1 MEIRA
6 SNVDN
11 CLEVQQKEKITDKV
25 TLDRLTQNT
34 IYFTEV
40 TNYESLLFD
49 VGDSSY
55 YPDANIFQDS
65 YFYDLDRVGIKYL
78 AIVIRDDEER
88 TMYQEYLNS
97 STQRTGENSDLQIEI
112 FSDIE
117 TAKDWISQHKKKIQ
131 LYC

>member
-1 MEIRA
+1 MEIRT
-6 SNVDN
+6 SNVNN
-11 CLEVQQKEKITDKV
+11 CLEVQQKEKITDKA
-25 TLDRLTQNT
+25 TLDKLSQNT

-49 VGDSSY
+49 VGDRTY
-55 YPDANIFQDS
+55 YPDANIFQDA
-65 YFYDLDRVGIKYL
+65 YFYDLGRVGIKYL

-88 TMYQEYLNS
+88 TMYQQYLNS
-97 STQRTGENSDLQIEI
+97 AAQRTNENSDLQIEV

>member
-11 CLEVQQKEKITDKV
+11 CLEVQQKEKIVDKA
-25 TLDRLTQNT
+25 TLDKLSQNT

-49 VGDSSY
+49 VGDSTY
-55 YPDANIFQDS
+55 YPDANIFQDA
-65 YFYDLDRVGIKYL
+65 YFCDLGRVGIKYL
-78 AIVIRDDEER
+78 AIVIRDNEER
-88 TMYQEYLNS
+88 NIYQEYLNS
-97 STQRTGENSDLQIEI
+97 STQGTDENSDLQIEV